1 MKEIKIVGIG
11 GAGIMGAS
19 MAQIFAL
26 KGYKTIIYDIADS
39 AIEKGK
45 RLIEVN
51 QEAEVESK
59 NETKEESKKV
69 FENISFTTNMEDL
82 KECDILIESIV
93 EKLEIKQEFWEN
105 ASKTLRPD
113 AILATNTSGLS
124 INKIC
129 ERVEGKNRFLGMHWF
144 NPANLIPLIE
154 IIRNDETDQKSVETV
169 KNLALEIGKKPVTCK
184 KDVPGF
190 IANRI
195 QFAVLREC
203 MDIVEKDVATIE
215 DVDAVMKYGLGFR
228 YAAFGPFEVADFG
241 GLDTFHHIAS
251 YLNKDLCD
259 TKEVQKLID
268 DHYQKGEYGVKS
280 KKGFYDYSNGKD
292 EEALKRRDEMFMLL
306 AKTLYK

>member
-1 MKEIKIVGIG
+1 MKETKIVGIG

-144 NPANLIPLIE
+144 NPAHLIPLIE

>member
-51 QEAEVESK
+51 QEAEV
-59 NETKEESKKV
+59 ESKKV

-144 NPANLIPLIE
+144 NPAHLIPLIE

-259 TKEVQKLID
+259 QKQVQKLID

>member
-51 QEAEVESK
+51 QEVEVESK

-144 NPANLIPLIE
+144 NPAHLIPLIE

-259 TKEVQKLID
+259 QKQVQKLID

>member
-144 NPANLIPLIE
+144 NPAHLIPLIE

-259 TKEVQKLID
+259 EKQVQKLID

>member
-144 NPANLIPLIE
+144 NPAHLITLIE

-203 MDIVEKDVATIE
+203 MDIIEKDVATIE

-259 TKEVQKLID
+259 EKQVQKLID

>member
-144 NPANLIPLIE
+144 NPAHLIPLIE

-259 TKEVQKLID
+259 QKQVQKLID

>member
-51 QEAEVESK
+51 QEAEVEPK

-144 NPANLIPLIE
+144 NPAHLIPLIE

-228 YAAFGPFEVADFG
+228 YAAFGPFEVADFA
-241 GLDTFHHIAS
+241 GLATFHHIAS

-259 TKEVQKLID
+259 EKQVQKLID

-292 EEALKRRDEMFMLL
+292 EEALKRREEMFMLV